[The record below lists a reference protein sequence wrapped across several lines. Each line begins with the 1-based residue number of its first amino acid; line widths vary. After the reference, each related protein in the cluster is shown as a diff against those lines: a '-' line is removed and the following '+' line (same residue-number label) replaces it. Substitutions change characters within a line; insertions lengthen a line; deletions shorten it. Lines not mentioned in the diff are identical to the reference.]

1 LRFVFRLGG
10 FEVVALKAENVS
22 MSYGSLASR
31 REVLKD
37 FSLEVEEA
45 GFVALMGP
53 SGSGKSTLL
62 HLSAGLLLPDS
73 GRIEVG
79 GVEISSMG
87 DAAAARFRR
96 RHEGVVFQAYNL
108 VESLTVAENVSL
120 PAKLDHRKVDEK
132 RVNELLDSLGLSG
145 RGGESVL
152 SLSGGERQRV
162 AVARALYMKP
172 RIIFAD
178 EPTGNL
184 DAKSA
189 RELCGIFK
197 GLNVREKT
205 AILMVTHDPVV
216 ASVADKVCF
225 LGDGRVLSSHDTKHD
240 PANVSSLYLEAFG

>member
-1 LRFVFRLGG
+1 MRLPE
-10 FEVVALKAENVS
+10 F
-22 MSYGSLASR
+22 
-31 REVLKD
+31 
-37 FSLEVEEA
+37 
-45 GFVALMGP
+45 
-53 SGSGKSTLL
+53 
-62 HLSAGLLLPDS
+62 
-73 GRIEVG
+73 I
-79 GVEISSMG
+79 
-87 DAAAARFRR
+87 ARK
-96 RHEGVVFQAYNL
+96 AYNL

-132 RVNELLDSLGLSG
+132 RVNELLDSLGLSS

-172 RIIFAD
+172 RIILAD

-189 RELCGIFK
+189 RELCGIVK